1 MSNLHIIRDFPFDI
15 NKRSVLRHQGYKPS
29 SRVSDRV
36 RVMLEEAIRKAKE
49 LAQPAGMWKE
59 EEIRD
64 GGSSDLVVLADGL
77 QIKSKL
83 VKKVMR
89 GCSRAAIFAVTI
101 GSQLEVEVAKLM
113 KAGDM
118 AEAVM
123 LDSVGGESAEGCA
136 EYLNKL
142 VQKEAHRRGLHLT
155 MRFSPG
161 YGDWLLEGQ
170 RWLFKALTPE
180 KIGITLT
187 ESCLM
192 IPRKSI
198 TGIIGLG
205 PLDEIRTAASL
216 CKKCKGG

>member
-1 MSNLHIIRDFPFDI
+1 MSNIHIIKDFPFEI
-15 NKRSVLRHQGYKPS
+15 NKKAVLRHQGYKPT
-29 SRVSDRV
+29 SRVSERV
-36 RVMLEEAIRKAKE
+36 RLMLDEAIKRANE
-49 LAQPAGMWKE
+49 LAHPAGMWRE
-59 EEIRD
+59 ERIVID
-64 GGSSDLVVLADGL
+64 DSLDSLTLADGFK
-77 QIKSKL
+77 IKSKL
-83 VKKVMR
+83 VKRVMR

-101 GSQLEVEVAKLM
+101 GPMLEAEVTELM

-161 YGDWLLEGQ
+161 YGDWHLEGQ
-170 RWLFKALTPE
+170 RELFRALCPE

-205 PLDEIRTAASL
+205 ALNEIRTGASL
-216 CKKCKGG
+216 CKKCKVG